1 MVNANKLQND
11 ARLIA
16 RGLSPQT
23 LRDEYE
29 KQQRNRYRVMSE
41 IRKDVEAL
49 RVIGFSEQEIARQM
63 TGRRAVSK
71 QDIGAILKGFYNPS
85 NPPKFQQDSALISI
99 INQINKE
106 LDTKYKPKD
115 FVNFKDIANVQ
126 RKYVRIPLG
135 LSEEEFD
142 NAIRGTSQFKK
153 ELLEDEQE
161 GGGGEINNQ
170 QSSLIQQ
177 TPAAPNIPMPNIV
190 TNVAQINPQSNL
202 TRTQEA
208 LLSPEEKV
216 IASKRNQGIMGLV

>member
-1 MVNANKLQND
+1 
-11 ARLIA
+11 
-16 RGLSPQT
+16 
-23 LRDEYE
+23 
-29 KQQRNRYRVMSE
+29 MSE

-49 RVIGFSEQEIARQM
+49 RVIGFSEQEIAQQM

-115 FVNFKDIANVQ
+115 FVNFKDIAEIQ
-126 RKYVRIPLG
+126 KKYVRIPLG

-142 NAIRGTSQFKK
+142 NAIRGTRQFKK

-177 TPAAPNIPMPNIV
+177 TPAAPNIPMPTNIV
-190 TNVAQINPQSNL
+190 TNVAQINPQSGL
-202 TRTQEA
+202 TSTEEA

-216 IASKRNQGIMGLV
+216 IASRRNQGIMGLV